1 MAEVGFP
8 ALEDRAMTDFG
19 IVSTVVISAVTGGA
33 VTAAV
38 AKAFF
43 DRSLESRKAEL
54 QKEMQIVSPQIE
66 AYRKLWALTEITS
79 PSRGRALTEEERRE
93 LEADLRRGYY
103 KDGNGIFLSLAS
115 QERFLAVKKDFI
127 KFTDATPDTLRDKF
141 SALRTELKNDIT
153 VYGPGEKD
161 VEVGM

>member
-1 MAEVGFP
+1 VGTYRNNQSF
-8 ALEDRAMTDFG
+8 AGKG
-19 IVSTVVISAVTGGA
+19 IN
-33 VTAAV
+33 
-38 AKAFF
+38 
-43 DRSLESRKAEL
+43 
-54 QKEMQIVSPQIE
+54 
-66 AYRKLWALTEITS
+66 
-79 PSRGRALTEEERRE
+79 RGE
-93 LEADLRRGYY
+93 LEVDLRRGYY
-103 KDGNGIFLSLAS
+103 KDGAGIFLSLAS